1 MTDLPPPPR
10 TILYI
15 EDDPASR
22 SLVERTLRFAGFR
35 VVTAERGLQG
45 IDLARESPPDLV
57 LVDINLP
64 DLSGREVATML
75 RTDPRFE
82 RLPIVALTA
91 QAMTEQRQMS
101 IAAGIDGYLTK
112 PLDVERLPRQLEFYL
127 GGGHDLLESSR
138 MGSAQASYA
147 REVVTRLE
155 RRVRELE
162 KFSQD
167 LTRLDQIKDAF
178 INISAHE
185 LRTPL
190 TLLVGYNRLLLENP
204 GFREVLA
211 TDEGAQMLVEGM
223 SQSITRMQGIINEIL
238 TISRIITNR
247 LEIAVAPVNLV
258 EIIQRTIDYYAS
270 TLRER
275 RLDLSTDL
283 AGAPSRMMADLDLLE
298 LTLRN
303 VVGNAIKYT
312 PDKGRISITVTA
324 RPGRSPD
331 DTTVQITVQD
341 SGIGI
346 PRDSLD
352 RIFERFNTTSDPML
366 HSTSKTAFRGG
377 GIGLGLAVARGVI
390 EAHGGRIWAESPGYD
405 PQRNPGSTFNIV
417 LPLVASSKRG
427 VKGGFTSISSKA

>member
-1 MTDLPPPPR
+1 MTDQPPQR
-10 TILYI
+10 TVLYI

-45 IDLARESPPDLV
+45 IDMARESPPDLV

-112 PLDVERLPRQLEFYL
+112 PLDVEHLPRQLEFYL

-190 TLLVGYNRLLLENP
+190 TLLIGYNRLLLENP

-258 EIIQRTIDYYAS
+258 EIIQRTIDYYAN

-275 RLDLSTDL
+275 RLELSTDL

-303 VVGNAIKYT
+303 VLGNAIKYT
-312 PDKGRISITVTA
+312 PDRGRISIAVTA
-324 RPGRSPD
+324 RPGRGPD
-331 DTTVQITVQD
+331 DTTVLITVRD
-341 SGIGI
+341 TGIGI

-405 PQRNPGSTFNIV
+405 PQRNPGSTFNII
-417 LPLVASSKRG
+417 LPLVVNPKKGA
-427 VKGGFTSISSKA
+427 KGGFTSISSKA